1 VTEARTDGVSAGAG
15 LRYSDGIAGARTLI
29 ALEGNA
35 TALQHR
41 FPNCLEL
48 APYAGDDLRGKSFRG
63 ANVNAVGEID
73 LEIKGE
79 LTDAFDGSERIVGVV
94 IQRPYVDQVYVP

>member
-48 APYAGDDLRGKSFRG
+48 APYAGDDLRGNRSEAPMLMPLEKSTSR
-63 ANVNAVGEID
+63 
-73 LEIKGE
+73 
-79 LTDAFDGSERIVGVV
+79 
-94 IQRPYVDQVYVP
+94 